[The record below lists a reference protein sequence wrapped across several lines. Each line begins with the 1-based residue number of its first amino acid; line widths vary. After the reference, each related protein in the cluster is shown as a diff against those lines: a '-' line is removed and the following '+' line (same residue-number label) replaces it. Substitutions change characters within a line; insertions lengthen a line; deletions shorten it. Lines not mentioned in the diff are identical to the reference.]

1 MYLLIWLWWV
11 FVAAVQAF
19 SGFGEQGLSLVVVH
33 VFLIAEASLV
43 AKHGL

>member
-11 FVAAVQAF
+11 FVAVQAF